1 MRKLLS
7 VICMVSLCA
16 TVITG
21 CSSKNESAETATSDQ
36 NTSAP
41 AAESDSAEK
50 DTGKDGGG
58 YVIGYASKSSTTPFW
73 VQLNAA
79 IQSAAA
85 DAQVTVK
92 EIGPAK
98 ENDVAGQISVI
109 EDFLTQDVDALI
121 VAPCDDVGVAP
132 AVQKF
137 IDAGKPVIAVD
148 NGVTGVD
155 ITALVATD
163 NKASAGAAAAYIAE
177 KLGDDAK
184 VVTIDGVVA
193 QGTGK
198 DRKNGFVD
206 TLKEKAPNA
215 EVVSSIAADWVDDTA
230 LKGVEDLINGNVEF
244 NAIFAAWDGGALAAY
259 QACKSAG
266 REDVMIVG
274 HDAFE
279 QSCDLMIAEDP
290 IFQGSV
296 AQNPSNMGSLAV
308 QTAVKALSGETVEAF
323 NDSGYQVVTGENAA
337 EYKETN
343 YSK

>member
-1 MRKLLS
+1 
-7 VICMVSLCA
+7 MVSLCA

-73 VQLNAA
+73 VQLNDA

-132 AVQKF
+132 ACLLYTSRCV
-137 IDAGKPVIAVD
+137 
-148 NGVTGVD
+148 
-155 ITALVATD
+155 
-163 NKASAGAAAAYIAE
+163 
-177 KLGDDAK
+177 
-184 VVTIDGVVA
+184 
-193 QGTGK
+193 
-198 DRKNGFVD
+198 
-206 TLKEKAPNA
+206 
-215 EVVSSIAADWVDDTA
+215 
-230 LKGVEDLINGNVEF
+230 
-244 NAIFAAWDGGALAAY
+244 
-259 QACKSAG
+259 
-266 REDVMIVG
+266 
-274 HDAFE
+274 
-279 QSCDLMIAEDP
+279 
-290 IFQGSV
+290 
-296 AQNPSNMGSLAV
+296 
-308 QTAVKALSGETVEAF
+308 
-323 NDSGYQVVTGENAA
+323 
-337 EYKETN
+337 
-343 YSK
+343 